1 MYISWAV
8 GYKDVETQRKGQII
22 LVWYDRSFS
31 IRYSRVRVLL
41 NRWDAY
47 KSTRVTAI
55 HICSPDTPHYRLRRG
70 LAVMRIGHEN
80 RSRLRVHLGE
90 SVELRYA
97 LQGYGIP
104 SEDIP
109 ISFTGTIKMK
119 YLVQWMR
126 IRRAVE
132 SYDDHCL
139 SSSTLTSTSTSGTT
153 IVECPEAND
162 VLFRKGNSY
171 TSHPGNAKLRAMIVS
186 KAYHEDDG
194 NSSNINNN
202 NKNCNINDSVVAT
215 KKRPKQLAS
224 EVFRER
230 LEKSR
235 SNAKA
240 ADDIVRYLIW
250 NSEMHWWNEM
260 TDWEEICIKIEYIT
274 REICN
279 SISKLKNDNIK
290 KKSKTSSIT
299 TINKSQKRSLPVNFH
314 SGTTLFRSQDGSSN
328 NMFRGKFK
336 KSFCSG
342 KSDDDNED
350 LISGVQM
357 TECFGMKFPPA
368 W

>member
-1 MYISWAV
+1 
-8 GYKDVETQRKGQII
+8 
-22 LVWYDRSFS
+22 
-31 IRYSRVRVLL
+31 
-41 NRWDAY
+41 
-47 KSTRVTAI
+47 
-55 HICSPDTPHYRLRRG
+55 
-70 LAVMRIGHEN
+70 MRIGNEN

-104 SEDIP
+104 SEAIP

-119 YLVQWMR
+119 HMIQWMR

-139 SSSTLTSTSTSGTT
+139 SSSTSTSTSGTT

-215 KKRPKQLAS
+215 KKRPKKRPKQLAS

-250 NSEMHWWNEM
+250 NSEMDWWNEM
-260 TDWEEICIKIEYIT
+260 TDWEEICMKIEYIT
-274 REICN
+274 REICKSRGTGN

-299 TINKSQKRSLPVNFH
+299 PINKSQKRSLPVNFH
-314 SGTTLFRSQDGSSN
+314 SGTTLFRSQDGSN
-328 NMFRGKFK
+328 DNMFRGKFK

-350 LISGVQM
+350 LIPGVRM
-357 TECFGMKFPPA
+357 TECFGMKFSPA